1 MEKGDKKMKKNGIPD
16 KVLETLKQVSEK
28 RGIELERIIREY
40 KNVLSSEKVQ
50 RQKGTDED
58 KKIWAGKIV
67 FSRFMTKEPTSVFSM
82 VVPIGITE
90 PRLKRG
96 TENKVEN
103 MRATMFAAVKNGK
116 KFEVKEIVFNGKL
129 AALVQK
135 IKLLRVYQKVK
146 LYDRG
151 YFIEAGEDTKFDNPQ
166 KFKMTEEE
174 FLTKI
179 CKFPK
184 LSSLRDM
191 ITHTSKYDGGYID
204 RTDMYLIEGLVRR
217 GFKKGYAIKDES
229 LPYEEE
235 AVKIEGNTII
245 VPQTI
250 TVWIPSRFY
259 RWDEDSELAF
269 LGTIDIG
276 KNDRKPFMN
285 AVLVYP
291 VGFVVEFKSSNK
303 NKGGSKK

>member
-1 MEKGDKKMKKNGIPD
+1 
-16 KVLETLKQVSEK
+16 
-28 RGIELERIIREY
+28 
-40 KNVLSSEKVQ
+40 
-50 RQKGTDED
+50 
-58 KKIWAGKIV
+58 
-67 FSRFMTKEPTSVFSM
+67 
-82 VVPIGITE
+82 
-90 PRLKRG
+90 
-96 TENKVEN
+96 
-103 MRATMFAAVKNGK
+103 
-116 KFEVKEIVFNGKL
+116 
-129 AALVQK
+129 
-135 IKLLRVYQKVK
+135 
-146 LYDRG
+146 
-151 YFIEAGEDTKFDNPQ
+151 
-166 KFKMTEEE
+166 
-174 FLTKI
+174 
-179 CKFPK
+179 
-184 LSSLRDM
+184 M

-291 VGFVVEFKSSNK
+291 VGFAPELKGSNK